1 MPRGSRGYVKV
12 EQVLEKLEI
21 GRRGL
26 VQVRTEAV
34 MHSVAYVAAGEAIE
48 EMDNV
53 VELITGDRR
62 HFHEKGSGDH
72 KA

>member
-12 EQVLEKLEI
+12 EQVLKKLEV
-21 GRRGL
+21 GRNGL
-26 VQVRTEAV
+26 VQVCTEATI
-34 MHSVAYVAAGEAIE
+34 HSAAYNAAREAIE
-48 EMDNV
+48 EVDTV

-72 KA
+72 K